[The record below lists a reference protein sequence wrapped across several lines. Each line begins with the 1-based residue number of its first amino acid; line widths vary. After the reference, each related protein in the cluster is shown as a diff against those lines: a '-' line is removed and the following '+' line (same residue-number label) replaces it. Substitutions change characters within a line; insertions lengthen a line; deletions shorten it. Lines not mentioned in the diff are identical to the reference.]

1 MHKHCIS
8 IDVYHGFLAES
19 YIYILYGQL
28 SPIFFFFNFLTQDI
42 TQKLGMLQE
51 EYDNATAMTRTLE
64 ANLTGKKSHIWR
76 YLIKI
81 EYGKPY
87 KKSVKY
93 QVLALTLNYL
103 STNCLLT

>member
-1 MHKHCIS
+1 MDSCH
-8 IDVYHGFLAES
+8 
-19 YIYILYGQL
+19 Q
-28 SPIFFFFNFLTQDI
+28 FFYLLTQDI
-42 TQKLGMLQE
+42 RQKMGMLQE
-51 EYDNATAMTRTLE
+51 EYDNATALIRTLE

-93 QVLALTLNYL
+93 QVLALTINYPSTYCLLNYNYV
-103 STNCLLT
+103 T

>member
-1 MHKHCIS
+1 MLLWLHKLICQVGRNAQALYFNRR
-8 IDVYHGFLAES
+8 VYHGFLAER
-19 YIYILYGQL
+19 YIYILYGEL

-76 YLIKI
+76 YFIKI
-81 EYGKPY
+81 
-87 KKSVKY
+87 
-93 QVLALTLNYL
+93 
-103 STNCLLT
+103 